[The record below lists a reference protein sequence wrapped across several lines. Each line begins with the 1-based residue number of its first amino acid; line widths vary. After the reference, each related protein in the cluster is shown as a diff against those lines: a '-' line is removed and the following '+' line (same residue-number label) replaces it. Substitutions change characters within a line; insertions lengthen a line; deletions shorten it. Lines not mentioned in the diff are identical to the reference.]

1 MKRLIILLLI
11 VGCVFGDTIVYKSG
25 SNNRTIENVEYMKAG
40 NGKVYFKAHGG
51 EVSRDCNKIVTFTDN
66 VGNPIDYDCSV
77 VIDEPQIKGKTKLDN
92 SHKHFI
98 EAGEKL
104 IKFRSKYYRGFT
116 ISIIGRGLLFM
127 GAINSEKA
135 PMIAGGVISFVGG
148 IIMLSSFYEAGE
160 AGEDLIDAGEKLET
174 EQDTSNP

>member
-1 MKRLIILLLI
+1 MIRRLIILLLI
-11 VGCVFGDTIVYKSG
+11 FGCVFGDTIVFEQMGNTHTYD
-25 SNNRTIENVEYMKAG
+25 NVKFIKAG
-40 NGKVYFKAHGG
+40 NKKVYFTIYGK
-51 EVSRDCNKIVTFTDN
+51 ESSRNCNQIIEFTDDD
-66 VGNPIDYDCSV
+66 GNPIDYDCSV

-92 SHKHFI
+92 SHQHFI

-116 ISIIGRGLLFM
+116 ISIIGQGLLFM

-148 IIMLSSFYEAGE
+148 IIMFSSFNEAGE
-160 AGEDLIDAGEKLET
+160 AGKELIKAGEILKT
-174 EQDTSNP
+174 EQESN

>member
-1 MKRLIILLLI
+1 MKKLLIILM
-11 VGCVFGDTIVYKSG
+11 VGNLYADTIVYKSG
-25 SNNRTIENVEYMKAG
+25 SNNRTIENVEYTKAG

-51 EVSRDCNKIVTFTDN
+51 EVSRDCSKVVTFTDN

-116 ISIIGRGLLFM
+116 ISIIGQGFLFM

-135 PMIAGGVISFVGG
+135 PMIAGGVISFIGG
-148 IIMLSSFYEAGE
+148 IIMFSSFNEAGE
-160 AGEDLIDAGEKLET
+160 AGIELIKAGEKLET
-174 EQDTSNP
+174 ED

>member
-1 MKRLIILLLI
+1 MIRRLIILLLI
-11 VGCVFGDTIVYKSG
+11 VGCVFGDTITYNQG
-25 SNNRTIENVEYMKAG
+25 NNKRTIENVKFIRAG
-40 NGKVYFKAHGG
+40 NGKVYFKAHGQ
-51 EVSRDCNKIVTFTDN
+51 ETSRDCSKVVTFTDN
-66 VGNPIDYDCSV
+66 DGNPIDYDCSV
-77 VIDEPQIKGKTKLDN
+77 VIDEPQIKGKIKLDN
-92 SHKHFI
+92 SNKHFI

-116 ISIIGRGLLFM
+116 ISIIGQGLLFI
-127 GAINSEKA
+127 GIINSEKA

-174 EQDTSNP
+174 EQESN

>member
-1 MKRLIILLLI
+1 M
-11 VGCVFGDTIVYKSG
+11 VGGLYADTIVYKSG
-25 SNNRTIENVEYMKAG
+25 RNNRTIENVEYIKAG

-51 EVSRDCNKIVTFTDN
+51 EVSRDCSKVVTFTDN

-92 SHKHFI
+92 SYKHFI

-116 ISIIGRGLLFM
+116 ISIIGQGLLFM

-148 IIMLSSFYEAGE
+148 IIMISSFNEAGE
-160 AGEDLIDAGEKLET
+160 AGIELIKAGEILKT
-174 EQDTSNP
+174 EQESN